1 MYSLKEIL
9 SQAVGTTRVVK
20 INNAPPFS
28 YNVIKMG
35 VKIQKFPTRIEILN
49 CSKGGSYYKECN
61 DEEYSF
67 FTEYGWDI
75 GCVKLAI
82 HNCIHKLR
90 LIENKIKTEVNTRKN
105 DKHIQNLKNKRE
117 FVLCKHAELQ
127 LKLKS
132 ILN

>member
-82 HNCIHKLR
+82 HNCIHKLS

-105 DKHIQNLKNKRE
+105 DKHIQNLN
-117 FVLCKHAELQ
+117 
-127 LKLKS
+127 
-132 ILN
+132 LN

>member
-1 MYSLKEIL
+1 
-9 SQAVGTTRVVK
+9 
-20 INNAPPFS
+20 
-28 YNVIKMG
+28 MG

-82 HNCIHKLR
+82 HNCIHKLS

-117 FVLCKHAELQ
+117 LVLCKHAELQ

-132 ILN
+132 IIN